1 MKLFA
6 CFFVLLAIFIGN
18 DAPCAPVTASQ
29 ASQAVSNWLAR
40 HGGPLLAADRTAGTT
55 ATTPQADASGTTLY
69 YIVPLTGGGFVLAA
83 GDDAVEPILAFS
95 ATGSPS
101 AAPEGP
107 LAYFAANDLSQR
119 LRAVEQTARTAS
131 DATAQTAKAKWDALL
146 DAASSEA
153 ADRTQGKTSIA
164 AVMVSPLLTT
174 KWGQDNDA
182 DGTPTY
188 NLATPTVAGG
198 ARTLTGCVATAL
210 AQLIAFHKHPT
221 QGVGTASQAIK
232 VCQTCSGSSPGDC
245 ASASVPLKGGD
256 GAGGAYDFDAMPA
269 VPGSST
275 TSAQRAMISALMA
288 DAGAVSRMD
297 YATCF
302 SGAWQWYA
310 AAGLTS
316 VFGYG
321 NAVWNV
327 GGPSGSY
334 TMTADQYRTILN
346 ANLDAGLPV
355 LVTMTA
361 QSDGSG
367 HEVAADGYGYDGFTP
382 YHHLNMGWNGQ
393 DDVWYNLPIVSTDTA
408 KFNLIW
414 TLVFNV
420 YKTGTGEIISGR
432 ITDADGAALAGVQV
446 SAAPAA
452 GGEGWTAVTDAN
464 GIYAFP
470 NLASATTYELRASR
484 WGWQFAPLS
493 VTTGTSGSPTGD
505 DQGNITNYQNNA
517 CGNVWGAD
525 FAGSFVGAAIAPQIA
540 PLILND

>member
-1 MKLFA
+1 MKLYACIFA
-6 CFFVLLAIFIGN
+6 LLSCLFGREA
-18 DAPCAPVTASQ
+18 ACAPVTAAQ
-29 ASQAVSNWLAR
+29 AAQAVSTWLAR
-40 HGGPLLAADRTAGTT
+40 HGGPLLAADRSAAATA
-55 ATTPQADASGTTLY
+55 ATPQTDASGNTLY

-95 ATGSPS
+95 ATGSSS
-101 AAPEGP
+101 AALGGP
-107 LAYFAANDLSQR
+107 LAYYATNDLSQR
-119 LRAVEQTARTAS
+119 LGATGQAARATA
-131 DATAQTAKAKWDALL
+131 DGPAQTAKAKWNALL
-146 DAASSEA
+146 DAASPAA
-153 ADRTQGKTSIA
+153 ADRPQGKATIA

-188 NLATPTVAGG
+188 NLATPTITGG

-210 AQLIAFHKHPT
+210 AQLMAFHKHPT
-221 QGVGTASQAIK
+221 QGVGTASQSIK
-232 VCQTCSGSSPGDC
+232 VCQTCSGSTPGSC
-245 ASASVPLKGGD
+245 ASTSVALKGGN

-275 TSAQRAMISALMA
+275 TPAQRAMISALMA
-288 DAGAVSRMD
+288 DAGAVSHMD

-310 AAGLTS
+310 ATGLTS

-321 NAVWNV
+321 NAVWNT

-334 TMTADQYRTILN
+334 SMTADQYRLILN

-361 QSDGSG
+361 LSDGSG
-367 HEVAADGYGYDGFTP
+367 HEVVADGYGYDGFTP

-393 DDVWYNLPIVSTDTA
+393 DDVWYNLPIVSAGSTN
-408 KFNLIW
+408 FNLIW

-420 YKTGTGEIISGR
+420 YKTGTGEIVSGR
-432 ITDADGAALAGVQV
+432 ITDAAGAALSGVQV
-446 SAAPAA
+446 SAMPAA
-452 GGEGWTAVTDAN
+452 GGNGWTAVTNAN

-470 NLASATTYELRASR
+470 NLASATAYELRASR
-484 WGWQFAPLS
+484 WGWQFAPLY
-493 VTTGTSGSPTGD
+493 VATGTSGSPTGD
-505 DQGNITNYQNNA
+505 IQGNITNYQNNA

-525 FAGSFVGAAIAPQIA
+525 FAGTFVGAAIAPEIL
-540 PLILND
+540 PLILNN

>member
-6 CFFVLLAIFIGN
+6 CIFALLSCLISREAV
-18 DAPCAPVTASQ
+18 CAPVTATQ
-29 ASQAVSNWLAR
+29 AATAVANWLAR
-40 HGGPLLAADRTAGTT
+40 HGSPLLAADRAAATT
-55 ATTPQADASGTTLY
+55 AATPQADASGNTLY

-95 ATGSPS
+95 ATGASK
-101 AAPEGP
+101 AASSGP
-107 LAYFAANDLSQR
+107 LAYYATNDLSQR
-119 LRAVEQTARTAS
+119 LGAAGQTDRTAA
-131 DATAQTAKAKWDALL
+131 DAPAPTAKAKWDALL
-146 DAASSEA
+146 DAASSPA
-153 ADRTQGKTSIA
+153 ADRPQGKTSIA

-188 NLATPTVAGG
+188 NLATPTVTGG

-221 QGVGTASQAIK
+221 QGVGTASQTIR
-232 VCQTCSGSSPGDC
+232 VCQTCSGSTPGSC
-245 ASASVPLKGGD
+245 ASTSVPLKGGN

-269 VPGSST
+269 VPGTST
-275 TSAQRAMISALMA
+275 TSPQRAMISALMA
-288 DAGAVSRMD
+288 DAGAVSHMD

-334 TMTADQYRTILN
+334 SMTADQYRLILN

-361 QSDGSG
+361 QADNSG
-367 HEVAADGYGYDGFTP
+367 HEVVADGYGYDGFTP

-420 YKTGTGEIISGR
+420 YKTGTGEIVSGR
-432 ITDADGAALAGVQV
+432 ITDAAGAALSGVQV
-446 SAAPAA
+446 SAHPAA
-452 GGEGWTAVTDAN
+452 GGEGWTAVTNAN

-470 NLASATTYELRASR
+470 NLASNTAYELRASR
-484 WGWQFAPLS
+484 WGWQFASLY

-505 DQGNITNYQNNA
+505 NQGNITNYQNNA

-525 FAGSFVGAAIAPQIA
+525 FAGTFVGAAIAPEIM
-540 PLILND
+540 PLILNN